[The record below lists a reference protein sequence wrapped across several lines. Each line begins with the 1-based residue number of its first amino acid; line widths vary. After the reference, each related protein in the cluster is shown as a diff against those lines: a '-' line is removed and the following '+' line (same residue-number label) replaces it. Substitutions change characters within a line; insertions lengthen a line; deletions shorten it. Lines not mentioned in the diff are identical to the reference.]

1 VPSCVLYRGQ
11 VSSKTLAPLF
21 QQLKEQEPA
30 LFVITESVR
39 ESFHRF
45 VEDRRLL
52 STLPEKPM
60 RGIVIR
66 KEETQFT
73 MLELVLSEARKG
85 VKLFSALFEHVSD
98 PGTYCAFF

>member
-1 VPSCVLYRGQ
+1 
-11 VSSKTLAPLF
+11 
-21 QQLKEQEPA
+21 
-30 LFVITESVR
+30 
-39 ESFHRF
+39 
-45 VEDRRLL
+45 
-52 STLPEKPM
+52 M